1 VFWYRA
7 QLVDKTGNQSG
18 WTDWVRGM
26 SNDQASD
33 YLDAIKD
40 QVMLAADGKA
50 LTDKIDFSIAGVLQE
65 R

>member
-1 VFWYRA
+1 
-7 QLVDKTGNQSG
+7 
-18 WTDWVRGM
+18 M